1 MRPMEPIL
9 AYASLLA
16 LCYLVALVKSEND
29 SENVAATSSR
39 NKRSLDLGEFR
50 PRNLFGTLVQ
60 QAGTALE

>member
-1 MRPMEPIL
+1 M

-16 LCYLVALVKSEND
+16 LCYLVALVNSEDD
-29 SENVAATSSR
+29 SENVAATSSSR

-60 QAGTALE
+60 QGS